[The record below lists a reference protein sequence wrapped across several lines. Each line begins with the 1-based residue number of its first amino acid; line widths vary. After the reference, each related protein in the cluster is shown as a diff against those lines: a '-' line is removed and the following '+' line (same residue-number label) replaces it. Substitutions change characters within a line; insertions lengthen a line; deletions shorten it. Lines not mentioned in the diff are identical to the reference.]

1 MLKKMLR
8 ILGFALCVYVSNSCA
23 PKAARVTGETD
34 QFGCKEPPPSV
45 FTAAGID
52 AEFAQSKFG
61 KIVTGDINLK
71 TNPEVISLASK
82 AVTDSRITSYLRCL
96 AIHRDGY
103 TQEQAAY
110 LEELTS
116 FMRTGPTAE
125 EFIKWKSEYPFPGT
139 KPAVGNVAEQD
150 ELAQAQ
156 KMIQQL
162 QEQVQ
167 AVQSRLEQFQ
177 TSGWSTIARSQNWL
191 PQEECDSAWKSNEGE
206 GRDPAGRRVRVR
218 INTLTQEYRWV
229 FARSDVVEAYSP
241 PIDPRAHVKKLNI
254 SNAKFGIICV
264 GTASSEGERG
274 EEESRARGRAERLQ
288 IIFREEFDKV
298 PALYSLSLGQFQH
311 KRKSFNPQATR
322 DERRVIVIEILD
334 RDQGVNLKE
343 AIKDALLKVIEKVKQ
358 EGAIPFWD
366 FRDYTAFDLYGA

>member
-1 MLKKMLR
+1 MLKKNLW
-8 ILGFALCVYVSNSCA
+8 ILGIAHCIWVLNSCN
-23 PKAARVTGETD
+23 PKPSRITGEPD
-34 QFGCKEPPPSV
+34 QFGCQEPPPSV

-82 AVTDSRITSYLRCL
+82 AVTDSRISSYLRCL

-103 TQEQAAY
+103 TKEQAAY

-125 EFIKWKSEYPFPGT
+125 EFIKWKSENPFPGT
-139 KPAVGNVAEQD
+139 KAEAVTPKQD
-150 ELAQAQ
+150 ELAQGREVIHQ
-156 KMIQQL
+156 LQQQL
-162 QEQVQ
+162 Q
-167 AVQSRLEQFQ
+167 AAQSRLEQL
-177 TSGWSTIARSQNWL
+177 TTTGWSAIARSHNWL
-191 PQEECDSAWKSNEGE
+191 PRKECDSAWKSNEGE
-206 GRDPAGRRVRVR
+206 GRDAAGRRVRLR

-241 PIDPRAHVKKLNI
+241 PIDPRGHVKELDI
-254 SNAKFGIICV
+254 SNARFGIVCV

-274 EEESRARGRAERLQ
+274 EEESRAKSRAERLQ
-288 IIFREEFDKV
+288 IIFREEFNNV

-311 KRKSFNPQATR
+311 KQKSFNPQATR

-334 RDQGVNLKE
+334 REQDVNLKE
-343 AIKDALLKVIEKVKQ
+343 AIKDALLKLIEKTKQ

>member
-1 MLKKMLR
+1 MLKKNFW
-8 ILGFALCVYVSNSCA
+8 ILGIAHCIWVLNSCN
-23 PKAARVTGETD
+23 PKPSRITGEPD
-34 QFGCKEPPPSV
+34 QFGCQEPPPSV

-82 AVTDSRITSYLRCL
+82 AVTDSRISSYLRCL

-103 TQEQAAY
+103 TKEQAAY

-125 EFIKWKSEYPFPGT
+125 EFIKWKSENPFPGT
-139 KPAVGNVAEQD
+139 NPEAGGATQQD
-150 ELAQAQ
+150 ELVQAREAIHQ
-156 KMIQQL
+156 LQQQL
-162 QEQVQ
+162 Q
-167 AVQSRLEQFQ
+167 AAQSRLEQLT
-177 TSGWSTIARSQNWL
+177 TSGWSAIARSHNWL
-191 PQEECDSAWKSNEGE
+191 PRKECDSAWRSSEGE
-206 GRDPAGRRVRVR
+206 GRDPAGRRVRLR

-241 PIDPRAHVKKLNI
+241 PIDPRGHVKELDI
-254 SNAKFGIICV
+254 SNARFGIVCV

-274 EEESRARGRAERLQ
+274 EEESRAKSRAERLQ
-288 IIFREEFDKV
+288 IIFREEFDNV

-311 KRKSFNPQATR
+311 KQRSFNPQATR

-334 RDQGVNLKE
+334 REQDVNLKE
-343 AIKDALLKVIEKVKQ
+343 AIKDALLKLIERTKQ

>member
-1 MLKKMLR
+1 MLKKISW
-8 ILGFALCVYVSNSCA
+8 ILGIALCLWVLNSCG

-34 QFGCKEPPPSV
+34 QFGCQEPPPSV

-82 AVTDSRITSYLRCL
+82 AVTDSRISSYLRCL

-103 TQEQAAY
+103 TKEQAAY

-125 EFIKWKSEYPFPGT
+125 EFIKWKSENPFPGT
-139 KPAVGNVAEQD
+139 KPEAGNATKQD
-150 ELAQAQ
+150 ELVQAREA
-156 KMIQQL
+156 IQQL
-162 QEQVQ
+162 QQEVQ
-167 AVQSRLEQFQ
+167 AAQSRLEQLKA
-177 TSGWSTIARSQNWL
+177 SEWSAIARSHNWL
-191 PQEECDSAWKSNEGE
+191 PEKECDSAWKSNEGE
-206 GRDPAGRRVRVR
+206 GRDAAGRRVRVR

-254 SNAKFGIICV
+254 SNAKFGIVCV

-274 EEESRARGRAERLQ
+274 EEESRAKGRAERLQ
-288 IIFREEFDKV
+288 IIFREEFDNV

-311 KRKSFNPQATR
+311 KQKSFNPQATR

-334 RDQGVNLKE
+334 RDQEVNLTE
-343 AIKDALLKVIEKVKQ
+343 AIKDALLKVIEKVRQ